1 MIKQKNTR
9 KPLKNFSFIFLFV
22 LSFIL
27 STKANADLS
36 KCKDLELQE
45 KVKQVAKEERVD
57 SNELLS
63 VIAHESRCNYF
74 VIAWNLPGAPQT
86 AKSKSF
92 ESLEEAKI
100 FAEKLISTGKYRVDV
115 GIGQIN
121 NEANIKRKRW
131 TLDEVLNPETALH
144 RVAEIL
150 KERSWLWYHSSNSFY
165 AKRWRALALNVLD
178 QIKSDSDFILKATS
192 HEPLKNFHEAKRF
205 FKKSSENKTEFVLF
219 MKREKTQNAILV
231 YAEPTSDSS
240 INISKFVIFPLKKS
254 NAPKQ
259 SAGSLMVYGTL

>member
-1 MIKQKNTR
+1 MIEQKNIQ
-9 KPLKNFSFIFLFV
+9 KLLKNFSFIFLFV

-36 KCKDLELQE
+36 KCKDPELQE

-86 AKSKSF
+86 AKNKFF
-92 ESLEEAKI
+92 ESLEEARS
-100 FAEKLISTGKYRVDV
+100 FAEELISTRKYRVDV

-144 RVAEIL
+144 RVAKIL
-150 KERSWLWYHSSNSFY
+150 KERSWFWYHSNNPFY
-165 AKRWRALALNVLD
+165 AKRWRALALNVLN
-178 QIKSDSDFILKATS
+178 QIKSDSDFVLKASS
-192 HEPLKNFHEAKRF
+192 HKPLKNFHEAKRF
-205 FKKSSENKTEFVLF
+205 FKKSSENKTEFALF
-219 MKREKTQNAILV
+219 MKREKTQNTILV
-231 YAEPTSDSS
+231 YAEPNSDSS
-240 INISKFVIFPLKKS
+240 INISKFLNFQLKKS

-259 SAGSLMVYGTL
+259 NASSLMIYGTL